1 MLSKVKRKLKAKYVI
16 CHIKIKKMSISIIMS
31 ALSVTKTKDNETLT
45 AVISGRIDT
54 TTSPELDSEIRSS
67 LDGIKRLVLDFTK
80 AEYISSS
87 GLRVLIS
94 LHKSM
99 TAAGG
104 ELIISKPAEMVVE
117 VFEVTGF
124 ADILNIEK

>member
-1 MLSKVKRKLKAKYVI
+1 MI

-99 TAAGG
+99 TAAGV

>member
-1 MLSKVKRKLKAKYVI
+1 
-16 CHIKIKKMSISIIMS
+16 MST
-31 ALSVTKTKDNETLT
+31 LSVTKTKDNDILT

-54 TTSPELDSEIRSS
+54 TTSPELDSEIRGA
-67 LDGIKRLVLDFTK
+67 LEGIKKLVLDFTK
-80 AEYISSS
+80 VEYISSS
-87 GLRVLIS
+87 GLRVLLS

-104 ELIISKPAEMVVE
+104 ELIISKPADMVVE

-124 ADILNIEK
+124 ADILNIQQ

>member
-1 MLSKVKRKLKAKYVI
+1 MSTLSI
-16 CHIKIKKMSISIIMS
+16 
-31 ALSVTKTKDNETLT
+31 TKTKDNDTLN

-54 TTSPELDSEIRSS
+54 STSPELDNEIKSS
-67 LDGIKRLVLDFTK
+67 LDGIKKLVLDFTK
-80 AEYISSS
+80 VEYISSS
-87 GLRVLIS
+87 GLRVLLS
-94 LHKSM
+94 LHKTM

>member
-1 MLSKVKRKLKAKYVI
+1 MSTLSI
-16 CHIKIKKMSISIIMS
+16 
-31 ALSVTKTKDNETLT
+31 TKTKDNDTLN

-54 TTSPELDSEIRSS
+54 STSPELDNEIKSS
-67 LDGIKRLVLDFTK
+67 LDGIKKLVLDFTK
-80 AEYISSS
+80 VEYISSS
-87 GLRVLIS
+87 GLRVLLS
-94 LHKSM
+94 LHKTM
-99 TAAGG
+99 AAADG

>member
-1 MLSKVKRKLKAKYVI
+1 
-16 CHIKIKKMSISIIMS
+16 MS

-54 TTSPELDSEIRSS
+54 TTSPELDNEIKGS
-67 LDGIKRLVLDFTK
+67 LDGISKLVLDFAK
-80 AEYISSS
+80 VEYISSS
-87 GLRVLIS
+87 GLRVLLS

-99 TAAGG
+99 IANKG
-104 ELIISKPAEMVVE
+104 ELIISKPTEMVLE

-124 ADILNIEK
+124 ADMLNIEQ

>member
-1 MLSKVKRKLKAKYVI
+1 MSKVKRKLKAKYVI

-99 TAAGG
+99 TAAGV